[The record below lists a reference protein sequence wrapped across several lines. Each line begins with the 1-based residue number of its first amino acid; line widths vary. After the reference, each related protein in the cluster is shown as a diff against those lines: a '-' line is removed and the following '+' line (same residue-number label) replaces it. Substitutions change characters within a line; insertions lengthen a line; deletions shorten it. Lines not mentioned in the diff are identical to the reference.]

1 MNRVRCLPFLLLVL
15 TVAAYGFGGCAMMQ
29 PPQVEEDTTMA
40 GGPADE
46 GGEAPVES
54 KYTHEQVVDAITATL
69 TSRQFRFALKRT
81 DVENAEVE
89 TQWRDEEAFEGGGPG
104 TYGGEDKYRSFVV
117 VSFDFSRNRV
127 NIERTA
133 QQMDFYI
140 NDWRD
145 VQSRRYHRDE
155 DMQIQKVI
163 IETLEESTAE

>member
-1 MNRVRCLPFLLLVL
+1 LLLVL
-15 TVAAYGFGGCAMMQ
+15 TVAAYGLGGCAYMK
-29 PPQVEEDTTMA
+29 PPVIEEDLTSAEPTV
-40 GGPADE
+40 E
-46 GGEAPVES
+46 GGEATEEA
-54 KYTHEQVVDAITATL
+54 KYTHEQVTDAITATL
-69 TSRQFRFALKRT
+69 TSNEFRFALKRT

-117 VSFDFSRNRV
+117 VSYDFARNRI

-145 VQSRRYHRDE
+145 VQPRRYHRDE

-163 IETLEESTAE
+163 MELLEESTAE

>member
-1 MNRVRCLPFLLLVL
+1 MNRARFLPLLLLVAS
-15 TVAAYGFGGCAMMQ
+15 VAVYGLGGCAMMK
-29 PPQVEEDTTMA
+29 PPAIEESMTSAEAST
-40 GGPADE
+40 GG
-46 GGEAPVES
+46 GGEAPAQS
-54 KYTHEQVVDAITATL
+54 RYTHEQVTDAITAVL

-81 DVENAEVE
+81 DVEKAEVE

-117 VSFDFSRNRV
+117 VSFDFERNRV

-145 VQSRRYHRDE
+145 VQPRRYHRDE
-155 DMQIQKVI
+155 DMQIQNVI
-163 IETLEESTAE
+163 METLEEAQPE

>member
-1 MNRVRCLPFLLLVL
+1 
-15 TVAAYGFGGCAMMQ
+15 MMK
-29 PPQVEEDTTMA
+29 PPEIEEGMTTA
-40 GGPADE
+40 GQSTEE
-46 GGEAPVES
+46 GGEAPGEA
-54 KYTHEQVVDAITATL
+54 KYTHEQVTDAITTTL

-117 VSFDFSRNRV
+117 VSFDFARNRV

-145 VQSRRYHRDE
+145 VQPRRYHRDE

-163 IETLEESTAE
+163 MEVLEQSPAGQ